1 MEENVNPEVIE
12 KPPAPEGYYTDK
24 KKKKADFWIGFVG
37 SIVGNVLLALLYFG
51 AMFFLGSGKS
61 VNSTLPVVITGI
73 ISAIGSLLPWALNI
87 AAIIIVLVKHRQWIA
102 FGILASYGAALALA
116 IIAGI
121 ALTIWC
127 FASGI
132 TN

>member
-1 MEENVNPEVIE
+1 MEENINPEVIE
-12 KPPAPEGYYTDK
+12 KPPAPVGYYTDK
-24 KKKKADFWIGFVG
+24 KKKKADFWISFVG

-51 AMFFLGSGKS
+51 VVTLLSNGKS
-61 VNSTLPVVITGI
+61 INSTLWVVITGI
-73 ISAIGSLLPWALNI
+73 ITAIGSLLPWALNI
-87 AAIIIVLVKHRQWIA
+87 AAIIIALVKHRQWIA

-127 FASGI
+127 FASGYAH
-132 TN
+132 